1 MNRSGSAGGAR
12 ERTVVNLGCGDKASP
27 HPHVVN
33 VDWSIYLR
41 FRSNP
46 LLSWLPPLVLDAGR
60 RQRYLALPR
69 NIVAHDIA
77 CGLPFADAS
86 IDVVYHSH
94 MLEHLDRP
102 RVPGFLAEVRRVL
115 KPGGVHRI
123 VVPDLEQ
130 LARQYLED
138 LARRAPAAAE
148 WAGHDAR
155 VAEIIEQSVRREA
168 AAARSLTGLRR
179 RLYTLVFGDARRRGE
194 THQWLYD
201 RVNLGALLL
210 EAGYRDIAVEAFD
223 SSRIG
228 GWSGYGLD
236 TDAAGRQYKPGSL
249 YLEAA
254 R

>member
-1 MNRSGSAGGAR
+1 MSGRSPAAAR
-12 ERTVVNLGCGDKASP
+12 RARTVVNLGCGDKVGT
-27 HPHVVN
+27 HPDVVN

-41 FRSNP
+41 FRASP
-46 LLSWLPPLVLDAGR
+46 LLAWLPPLVLDAKR
-60 RQRYLALPR
+60 RERYLNLPR
-69 NIVAHDIA
+69 NIVAHDLSR
-77 CGLPFADAS
+77 GLPFADAS

-102 RVPGFLAEVRRVL
+102 VVPGFLAEVRRVL

-130 LARQYLED
+130 LSRLYLED
-138 LARRAPAAAE
+138 LARRAPDTAE
-148 WAGHDAR
+148 WAGHDAC
-155 VAEIIEQSVRREA
+155 VAELIEQSVRREA
-168 AAARSLTGLRR
+168 AAAQSLTGLRR
-179 RLYTLVFGDARRRGE
+179 RLYTRVFGDARRRGE

-210 EAGYRDIAVEAFD
+210 AAGYRDIRVERFD
-223 SSRIG
+223 TSRIE
-228 GWSGYGLD
+228 GWDTYGLD

-249 YLEAA
+249 YLEAS